1 MFSFS
6 FKKILSYL
14 KFLKHCKKKFN
25 YLKEVKSNNFVMV
38 EYFQYFPS
46 TIAFSHYIEVIT
58 KKYNVVPVL
67 YDPNLSRSFIK
78 HYLFYLKCFLNPM
91 YYLYKS
97 FGIKKFYVEKSKNYL
112 KKKSIK
118 FYNKNLKN
126 KNKYNLLNLKINNV
140 YIGDLLYDEYLRSYD
155 RSTIDT
161 KEIKFQKYVI
171 KFLEKFFYWEEFFN
185 KKKNNINS
193 LIISHT
199 VYAKGIAPR
208 IAMNKNIKVYCIAN
222 QVSTK
227 LDKKNIYKFDDSKYF
242 KKTFRKLSTVEK
254 KKFIKIGEKSIKN
267 RLAGKN
273 DKKLLLD
280 NATDIQIFGNKS
292 NKKKVFKDNGR
303 VRVLVATHCFTDAV
317 HFYGKCLFPD
327 FFEWLKYLGELSK
340 KYDYDWYIKFH
351 PAQYDNNKKHFEY
364 FEKKYDR
371 LILLPKQ
378 TKNNDIL
385 RERVNAVLTIY
396 GSVGHEYPL
405 FNIPVINASNQ
416 GPHKNYNFNYY
427 PNNIADYEKLIKN
440 IKKLKINK
448 RNIKNEISEYVFM
461 AYESNFEILPN
472 FEEILF
478 RLGKDYDSSLV
489 FNEYLK
495 DYSKKENDT
504 INQNIN
510 NFIKSNKIKHY
521 KFDTKYY

>member
-1 MFSFS
+1 MFIFS

-14 KFLKHCKKKFN
+14 KFLKHNKDKFK
-25 YLKEVKSNNFVMV
+25 YLKKSKSENFVMV

-58 KKYNVVPVL
+58 KKYNVIPIL
-67 YDPNLSRSFIK
+67 YDPSLPRPLVK
-78 HYLFYLKCFLNPM
+78 HYLFYLKCFLSPM
-91 YYLYKS
+91 YHLYKS
-97 FGIKKFYVEKSKNYL
+97 FGVKKFYVTKSTDYL

-118 FYNKNLKN
+118 FFNKNLKN
-126 KNKYNLLNLKINNV
+126 KNKYYLINLKINNI
-140 YIGDLLYDEYLRSYD
+140 YIGDLFYDEYLRSYD
-155 RSTIDT
+155 KSTIDT
-161 KEIKFQKYVI
+161 KSIEYKKFVL
-171 KFLEKFFYWEEFFN
+171 KFLQTFFYWEEFITIN
-185 KKKNNINS
+185 KKKINS

-208 IAMNKNIKVYCIAN
+208 IAMKKNIKVYCVAN
-222 QVSTK
+222 QVSLK
-227 LDKKNIYKFDDSKYF
+227 LDKINIYKFDDSKYF
-242 KKTFRKLSTVEK
+242 KETFKQLSKNEK
-254 KKFIKIGEKSIKN
+254 KRFIKIGERTIKD
-267 RLAGKN
+267 RLVGKK

-280 NATDIQIFGNKS
+280 AETDTKIFDNKI
-292 NKKKVFKDNGR
+292 NKNKVFKDNKK

-351 PAQYDNNKKHFEY
+351 PAEFDNNKKHFEY

-371 LILLPKQ
+371 FILLPKD

-385 RERVNAVLTIY
+385 REGVDAVLTVY

-405 FNIPVINASNQ
+405 FNIPVINASNE

-427 PNNIADYEKLIKN
+427 PNNISEYQKLIKN
-440 IKKLKINK
+440 VKKLKIDK
-448 RNIKNEISEYVFM
+448 DNIKDEISEYIFM
-461 AYESNFEILPN
+461 AYESNFEILIN
-472 FEEILF
+472 FKRILLK
-478 RLGKDYDSSLV
+478 LGKDYQSSLL

-495 DYSKKENDT
+495 SYSKKYNDN
-504 INQNIN
+504 INQNIY